1 MLVGC
6 WLMGCA
12 LWVVLII
19 LIGGYT
25 RIKNAG
31 LSMVYWKP
39 LSLKYPQTIEE
50 WETEFN
56 EYKKY
61 PEYKYNNAT
70 L

>member
-1 MLVGC
+1 
-6 WLMGCA
+6 MGCA

-39 LSLKYPQTIEE
+39 LSLSYPSTIEQ
-50 WETEFN
+50 WEKEFE

-61 PEYKYNNAT
+61 PEY
-70 L
+70 

>member
-1 MLVGC
+1 
-6 WLMGCA
+6 MGCA

-39 LSLKYPQTIEE
+39 LSLSYPSTTEQ
-50 WETEFN
+50 WEKEFE

-61 PEYKYNNAT
+61 PEY
-70 L
+70 